1 MEQTK
6 AQLENEKKIQQLQ
19 MQAINALWKK
29 VSTMQISTNPPS
41 NSNQDGESSGPP
53 SLISLDNSSAAVVN
67 DLSKTCTMLTSQ
79 VILKTNVFKL
89 EYLEI
94 YLFRFNNFKDLCV
107 TS

>member
-29 VSTMQISTNPPS
+29 VSTMQISTNSAS
-41 NSNQDGESSGPP
+41 NNQDGEGSGPP
-53 SLISLDNSSAAVVN
+53 SLISLDNSSAAVVT

-79 VILKTNVFKL
+79 VSIF
-89 EYLEI
+89 YQI
-94 YLFRFNNFKDLCV
+94 
-107 TS
+107 